1 MRLVK
6 ISSLLLIPIA
16 IASYYRDNGVPE
28 KSLLLYCAAGIQQ
41 PVAELAE
48 MYSDQY
54 NVTVNIQYGGSGT
67 LLSNLQIAQRGD
79 LYLAGDNSFLDIA
92 KEKGLVKEVQP
103 LAQMLPVIIVKKGNP
118 RDITDISDLKRY
130 DVKISIGNPETTAI
144 GTLFKTMCEQRG
156 EWLDIKAN
164 ARVFKP
170 TVNEMAADV
179 EIGSIDACIGWDAT
193 VMLYDNLEA
202 ISIGTDESLLRTV
215 EVGVLNYSREPTE
228 ALKFLRFLS
237 SPEFGNP
244 TFEKHGFKPIKGDSW
259 SENPKVV
266 LLSGGMNRL
275 AVEPTIQRFE
285 EREGVEITRIYNGC
299 GVLVAQIKAGTKLDA
314 YLTCDTSYLTQ
325 VEPMFKDINTLTETK
340 IIIITQ
346 KGNPKKINNLAD
358 LRKAGLKIG
367 VCNPEQSA
375 LGYLVQKLLQQRG
388 LAESVNK
395 NVCSQT
401 PTADMLVNQLQIGAL
416 DAALVYISNVTLV
429 KDKLE
434 IIDIDGA
441 GNSAVQN
448 YGIVKKSNNG
458 WMMKR
463 LLEELSTERSVYS
476 FRKNGMMFIGNK
488 Q

>member
-1 MRLVK
+1 MNRIK
-6 ISSLLLIPIA
+6 TFTLLA
-16 IASYYRDNGVPE
+16 ILAAFTACKENKQPE

-41 PVAELAE
+41 PVAELAKS
-48 MYSDQY
+48 YSDKY
-54 NVTVNIQYGGSGT
+54 NVKVNIQYGGSGT
-67 LLSNLQIAQRGD
+67 LLSNLQIAQKGD
-79 LYLAGDNSFLDIA
+79 LYLAGDNSFLDMA
-92 KEKGLVKEVQP
+92 KAKGLVKETQP

-118 RDITDISDLKRY
+118 KNIKTIADLKRN
-130 DVKISIGNPETTAI
+130 DVKVSIGNPEATAV
-144 GTLFKTMCEQRG
+144 GDLFKTICQQTGDWEA
-156 EWLDIKAN
+156 IKAN
-164 ARVFKP
+164 AKVFKP

-193 VMLYDNLEA
+193 ARLYDNLET
-202 ISIGTDESLLRTV
+202 ISIGTDLSHMRTV
-215 EVGVLNYSREPTE
+215 EVGILNYTQQPTE

-237 SPEFGNP
+237 SQEHGNP
-244 TFEKHGFKPIKGDSW
+244 TFQKHGFTPIKGDTC

-299 GVLVAQIKAGTKLDA
+299 GVLVAQIKAGTELDA

-358 LRKAGLKIG
+358 LSKAGLKVG

-388 LAESVNK
+388 LSDSVNK

-401 PTADMLVNQLQIGAL
+401 PTADMLVNQLRTGAL
-416 DAALVYISNVTLV
+416 DAALVYISNVTLI
-429 KDKLE
+429 KDKIE
-434 IIDIDGA
+434 IIDINGA

-448 YGIVKKSNNG
+448 YGIVKKSNNS

-463 LLEELSTERSVYS
+463 LLEELSAEESVES
-476 FRKNGMMFIGNK
+476 FGDNGMVFIGEK
-488 Q
+488 L

>member
-1 MRLVK
+1 MNRIKIFTLLTILVAFAACK
-6 ISSLLLIPIA
+6 E
-16 IASYYRDNGVPE
+16 RKQTE
-28 KSLLLYCAAGIQQ
+28 KSILLYCAAGIKQ
-41 PVAELAE
+41 PVAELAAI
-48 MYSDQY
+48 YSDKY
-54 NVTVNIQYGGSGT
+54 NVQVNIQYGGSGT
-67 LLSNLQIAQRGD
+67 LLSNLQIAKKGD
-79 LYLAGDNSFLDIA
+79 LYLAGDNSFLDLA
-92 KEKGLVKEVQP
+92 KAKGLVKEVQP

-118 RDITDISDLKRY
+118 KQIKGIADLKRN
-130 DVKISIGNPETTAI
+130 DVNVSLGNPEATAV
-144 GTLFKTMCEQRG
+144 GDLFKAMCEQSG
-156 EWLDIKAN
+156 DWEAVKAN
-164 ARVFKP
+164 AKVFKP

-179 EIGSIDACIGWDAT
+179 EIGSIDACVGWDAT
-193 VMLYDNLEA
+193 VMLYDDLEA
-202 ISIGTDESLLRTV
+202 VSIGRDESLFRTI
-215 EVGVLNYSREPTE
+215 EVGVLNNSQQPTE

-237 SPEFGNP
+237 SQEFGNP
-244 TFEKHGFKPIKGDSW
+244 TFEKHGFRPIKGDSW
-259 SENPKVV
+259 SEDPKVV

-299 GVLVAQIKAGTKLDA
+299 GVLVAQIKAGTELDA

-346 KGNPKKINNLAD
+346 KGNPKEIKELAD
-358 LRKAGLKIG
+358 LSKAGLKIG

-388 LAESVNK
+388 LSESVNK

-401 PTADMLVNQLQIGAL
+401 PTADMLVNQLRTGAL

-458 WMMKR
+458 WIMKR
-463 LLEELSTERSVYS
+463 LLEELSAEKSVQS
-476 FRKNGMMFIGNK
+476 FGDNGMVFIGE
-488 Q
+488 QL